1 MHAKKTGKTKLLA
14 IVLAMVL
21 VFGCAAGGTLAWLK
35 ATTGPVTNT
44 FTVGDINIDLKE
56 HKLLADGTLG
66 TEEVTENTN
75 YKMVP
80 GNKLPKD
87 PFVTVEA
94 NSEAC
99 WLFIEVTKSA
109 NFDTYMGFTVDVGP
123 DSWKA
128 LEGNAGVYYREVG
141 ATGADPV
148 TFYVLKGEGTE
159 GFANGYV
166 QVHNSVTKTQLEDAN
181 AAKPTLTFTAYAVQ
195 KANVATVAEAWG
207 IAKAA

>member
-35 ATTGPVTNT
+35 ATAGPVTNT

-56 HKLLADGTLG
+56 HELQANGTLG
-66 TEEVTENTN
+66 DKEVTENTN

-99 WLFIEVTKSA
+99 WLFIEVTKST
-109 NFDTYMGFTVDVGP
+109 NFDDYMDFDMADGWT
-123 DSWKA
+123 A
-128 LEGNAGVYYREVG
+128 LGGEGNDGVYYRVVDATTNG
-141 ATGADPV
+141 AV
-148 TFYVLKGEGTE
+148 TFNVLKGTE
-159 GFANGYV
+159 GFEDGYV
-166 QVHNSVTKTQLEDAN
+166 QVRDSVTKDDLADAKD
-181 AAKPTLTFTAYAVQ
+181 AAPTLSFTAYAVQ
-195 KANVATVAEAWG
+195 KDNVANAAEAWG

>member
-21 VFGCAAGGTLAWLK
+21 VFGCAAGGTLAWLMAK
-35 ATTGPVTNT
+35 TDPVVNT

-56 HKLLADGTLG
+56 HELLADGTLG
-66 TEEVTENTN
+66 TGLVTENSN

-87 PFVTVEA
+87 PFVTVKA

-99 WLFIEVTKSA
+99 WLFIQLTKSA
-109 NFDTYMGFTVDVGP
+109 NFDTYMDFEMADGWHELAG
-123 DSWKA
+123 
-128 LEGNAGVYYREVG
+128 EAGVYYREVD
-141 ATGADPV
+141 ATTADVP
-148 TFYVLKGEGTE
+148 FNVLAGTE

-166 QVHNSVTKTQLEDAN
+166 QVLSEVTKDDLE
-181 AAKPTLTFTAYAVQ
+181 AAKTAAPKLTFTAYAVQ
-195 KANVATVAEAWG
+195 KANVPTAADAWL
-207 IAKAA
+207 IAKAG